1 MGGAHHDHGH
11 DHASELDPH
20 DARYGLVRRV
30 TLVGAVVNFVVA
42 VVKLVA
48 GFLGQS
54 QALIADGF
62 HSLADLAGDFLVLF
76 AAKHGSRAADED
88 HPYGHARI
96 ETLATL
102 GLGIALI
109 ATGLGVAWDA
119 VSRLMQPDSLLHPGY
134 LALGVAFLSI
144 FAKEWV
150 FHYTMRF
157 ARRLNS
163 SLLRANAWHSRSD
176 AIASG
181 VAVIGIGGTLLG
193 YTYFDAVAALVVAW
207 MIAKIGWD
215 LAWQGGSELIDTGVD
230 AAQLE
235 AIRGHILAVDGVLAV
250 HTLRTRRMGGGVLVD
265 VHVLVDPRLSVSE
278 GHYISQAV
286 HDRMLTAVPEVQDVL
301 VHVDPEDDE
310 TYAPTRGLP
319 SRSEVLA
326 WLRPRWAK
334 VPGAQHISQITLHY
348 LDGRV
353 AVEIALPLAS
363 VEGLDDA
370 RRLADALSASAEG
383 FAFLAGVRTSFY

>member
-11 DHASELDPH
+11 DHAPELDPH
-20 DARYGLVRRV
+20 DARYGQVRHV

-62 HSLADLAGDFLVLF
+62 HSLADLASDFLVLF

-102 GLGIALI
+102 GLGLALI

-119 VSRLMQPDSLLHPGY
+119 VTRLMQPGSLLQPGY

-163 SLLRANAWHSRSD
+163 ALLRANAWHSRSD

-193 YTYFDAVAALVVAW
+193 YTYLDAVAALVVAW

-215 LAWQGGSELIDTGVD
+215 LAWQGGSELVDTGLD
-230 AAQLE
+230 AEQVQT
-235 AIRGHILAVDGVLAV
+235 IRRRILAVDGVRAV
-250 HTLRTRRMGGGVLVD
+250 HTLRTRRMGGGALVD
-265 VHVLVDPRLSVSE
+265 VHVLVDPHLSVSE

-286 HDRMLTAVPEVQDVL
+286 YDRLVSDVSEVQDVL

-310 TYAPTRGLP
+310 TTAPTRGLP
-319 SRSEVLA
+319 SRSEVLDR
-326 WLRPRWAK
+326 LRPRWAQI
-334 VPGAQHISQITLHY
+334 PGAQHISQITLHY

-353 AVEIALPLAS
+353 VVEIALPLAS
-363 VEGLDDA
+363 VAGLTEA
-370 RRLADALSASAEG
+370 RRLADELAASAEG
-383 FAFLAGVRTSFY
+383 FAPVAQVRTTFF

>member
-11 DHASELDPH
+11 FHDSELDPH
-20 DARYGLVRRV
+20 DARYAQVRRV
-30 TLVGAVVNFVVA
+30 TVVGALVNFLVA
-42 VVKLVA
+42 VVKLIA

-62 HSLADLAGDFLVLF
+62 HSVADLASDFLVLF
-76 AAKHGSRAADED
+76 AAKHGSRAADAD

-102 GLGIALI
+102 GLGVALI
-109 ATGLGVAWDA
+109 LTGLGVGWDA
-119 VSRLMQPDSLLHPGY
+119 VSRLMHPEDLLVPGV
-134 LALGVAFLSI
+134 LALAVAFLSV

-150 FHYTMRF
+150 FHYTMRA

-163 SLLRANAWHSRSD
+163 ALLRANAWHSRSD
-176 AIASG
+176 AIASV
-181 VAVIGIGGTLLG
+181 VAAIGIGGTLLG
-193 YTYFDAVAALVVAW
+193 YTYLDAIGALVVAW

-215 LAWQGGSELIDTGVD
+215 LAWQGGTELIDTGLAEDQV
-230 AAQLE
+230 E
-235 AIRGHILAVDGVLAV
+235 AIRELILGVAGVDAV

-265 VHVLVDPRLSVSE
+265 VHVLVDPHLSVSE

-286 HDRMLTAVPEVQDVL
+286 YDRVVDEVEGVQDVL

-310 TYAPTRGLP
+310 RTSPIRGLP
-319 SRSEVLA
+319 TRAEVLG
-326 WLRPRWAK
+326 WLHPRWAEIS
-334 VPGAQHISQITLHY
+334 GAQHISQITLHY

-353 AVEIALPLAS
+353 AVELALPMTCVS
-363 VEGLDDA
+363 GLDEA
-370 RRLADALSASAEG
+370 RRLADALADSA
-383 FAFLAGVRTSFY
+383 AGLDRVVSVRASFF